1 MAGYIIVGTND
12 NFDDRLERQILE
24 SAGHTFHY
32 RPCLTPA
39 ELAEASRDAD
49 VVLMDVVPLPG
60 SVLRQRPRLKL
71 IVLYSTGF
79 DQVDLGT
86 ATELGILVCN
96 AGEYCTRE
104 VADHTWMLILAL
116 WRRLIP
122 FRRRVQQGAWRY
134 DVAGPIRSLEGAVL
148 GIIGAGRIGTEVARR
163 APAFGM
169 QVIGY
174 DPLVPPEQM
183 RQRGIEPVGLA
194 ELLTRSDLISLHLPS
209 QKDKKPV
216 LDRQAFAQLKPGV
229 FLINVSR
236 ADLID
241 LSAVREALETERV
254 AGLALDVWTSEPPES
269 VDPLFEHP
277 RVLVTPHVGWYSTAS
292 AERVRRR
299 VAEETVR
306 ILSGLPPQYAVNH
319 PPLPRLR
326 VSNKVHPSESN

>member
-1 MAGYIIVGTND
+1 MAGYTIIGTND
-12 NFDDRLERQILE
+12 NFDDSLERQILE

-32 RPCLTPA
+32 RPCLTTA
-39 ELAEASRDAD
+39 ELAKAIYDAD

-60 SVLRQRPRLKL
+60 SVLRERPRLKL

-79 DQVDLGT
+79 DQVDLAT

-104 VADHTWMLILAL
+104 VADHTWMLLLAL
-116 WRRLIP
+116 WRRLVP
-122 FRRRVQQGAWRY
+122 FRLRVQQGAWRY
-134 DVAGPIRSLEGAVL
+134 DLAGPIRSLEGAVL

-169 QVIGY
+169 EVIGY
-174 DPLVPPEQM
+174 DPFVPPEQM
-183 RQRGIEPVGLA
+183 RQRGIEPVALA
-194 ELLTRSDLISLHLPS
+194 ELLARSDAISLHLPS

-216 LDRQAFAQLKPGV
+216 LDRQALAQLKPGV
-229 FLINVSR
+229 FLVNVSR

-241 LSAVREALETERV
+241 LAAVGEALDTGQV
-254 AGLALDVWTSEPPES
+254 AGLALDVWMSEPPEA
-269 VDPLFEHP
+269 VDPLFDHP

-299 VAEETVR
+299 VAEQTVR
-306 ILSGLPPQYAVNH
+306 LLSGLPSPYAVNH
-319 PPLPRLR
+319 PPSPRLQ
-326 VSNKVHPSESN
+326 VPG